1 VLFFE
6 SFRIAFDALRANA
19 LRSILTTLGI
29 IIGVAAVITV
39 VSVVQG
45 LEFMITGQLQD
56 VGSNFIIVTPQFEQ
70 QQGPG
75 VVTRQVKLTWDD
87 GRAIARQVPGVELI
101 TPLLLGRLQL
111 KYRDRNHE
119 PDFVL
124 GVNQDF
130 SEVHKFFVEQ
140 GRFFSEI
147 DLAHRRKVAV
157 VGREVVEELRLGDD
171 PLGREIYVGNLP
183 MTVIGVMEEQG
194 RSLGQDLDDFAFV
207 PFDTSLSLFGR
218 AAGDQVQLRLL
229 AESPEVVDEVV
240 DGVRRVLRQQH
251 RLPEGEP
258 DDFQIQTQ
266 DDILDTVSRIGG
278 FITSAVTAMVGVALL
293 VAGIGIMNIMLVS
306 VTERT
311 REIGIRKSVG
321 ARKQDILW
329 QFLIEAV
336 ALSLMG
342 GLLGLAGGW
351 ALGNGLTEIL
361 PGDWPP
367 AHVPLWVVAVALGF
381 CGLVGVFFGIYP
393 AGKAAALDPIDAL
406 RHE

>member
-1 VLFFE
+1 MLLFE

-56 VGSNFIIVTPQFEQ
+56 VGSNFIVVTPTFEQ

-75 VVTRQVKLTWDD
+75 VITRQVKLTWED
-87 GRAIARQVPGVELI
+87 GRTIARQVPGVELI

-130 SEVHKFFVEQ
+130 SEVHKFFVER

-157 VGREVVEELRLGDD
+157 VGQEVVRELRLGDE
-171 PLGREIYVGNLP
+171 PLGKEIYVANLP

-218 AAGDQVQLRLL
+218 DAGDQVQLRLL

-240 DGVRRVLRQQH
+240 DGVRRVLRRQH
-251 RLPEGEP
+251 KLPEGEP

-266 DDILDTVSRIGG
+266 DDILESVAQIGG
-278 FITSAVTAMVGVALL
+278 FLTSAVAAMVGVALL

-336 ALSLMG
+336 ALSLLG

-367 AHVPLWVVAVALGF
+367 AHVPLWVVVVALGF
-381 CGLVGVFFGIYP
+381 CGLVGIFFGIYP
-393 AGKAAALDPIDAL
+393 AGKAAAMDPIDAL

>member
-1 VLFFE
+1 MVFLE
-6 SFRIAFDALRANA
+6 SFRIAFEALRANTM
-19 LRSILTTLGI
+19 RSILTTLGI

-56 VGSNFIIVTPQFEQ
+56 VGANFIIVAPHFEQ

-75 VVTRQVKLTWDD
+75 VITRQVKLTWED
-87 GRAIARQVPGVELI
+87 GQAVARQVPEVDLI
-101 TPLLLGRLQL
+101 TPIIAGRLQL

-130 SEVHKFFVEQ
+130 SEVHKYFVEE
-140 GRFFSEI
+140 GRFFSDL
-147 DLAHRRKVAV
+147 DLAHRRKVVV
-157 VGREVVEELRLGDD
+157 VGLEIVDELRLGDQ
-171 PLGREIYVGNLP
+171 PVGKEIYVSNLP
-183 MTVIGVMEEQG
+183 MTVIGVMEEKGQ
-194 RSLGQDLDDFAFV
+194 SLGQDLDDFAFV

-218 AAGDQVQLRLL
+218 DAGDQVQLRLL
-229 AESPEVVDEVV
+229 AESPEVVDQVV

-251 RLPEGEP
+251 GLPEGEP

-266 DDILDTVSRIGG
+266 DDILETVSQLGG
-278 FITSAVTAMVGVALL
+278 FITGAVAAMVGVALL

-336 ALSLMG
+336 ALSLVG

-351 ALGNGLTEIL
+351 ALGNAVAEAL

-367 AHVPLWVVAVALGF
+367 AHVPVWVVVIALGF
-381 CGLVGVFFGIYP
+381 CGLVGIFFGIYP

>member
-6 SFRIAFDALRANA
+6 SFRIAFEALRANA

-29 IIGVAAVITV
+29 IIGVTAVITV

-56 VGSNFIIVTPQFEQ
+56 VGSNFISVLPQFERR
-70 QQGPG
+70 GPG

-87 GRAIARQVPGVELI
+87 GRAIVRQVPEVELI
-101 TPLLLGRLQL
+101 TPLVQGRLQL
-111 KYRDRNHE
+111 KYRDRHHE
-119 PDFVL
+119 PDLVL
-124 GVNQDF
+124 GVNQDY
-130 SEVHKFFVEQ
+130 SEVWKFFVEQ

-147 DLAHRRKVAV
+147 DLAHRRKVVV
-157 VGREVVEELRLGDD
+157 VGKEVVEALRLGDD
-171 PLGREIYVGNLP
+171 PLGKEIYVANLP
-183 MTVIGVMEEQG
+183 MAVIGVMEEKGQ
-194 RSLGQDLDDFAFV
+194 SMGQDPDDSAFV

-218 AAGDQVQLRLL
+218 AAGDQIQLQLL
-229 AESPEVVDEVV
+229 AKSPEVVDQVV

-251 RLPEGEP
+251 KLPEGEP

-266 DDILDTVSRIGG
+266 DDILEAVSRIGD
-278 FITSAVTAMVGVALL
+278 FVTSAAAAMVGVALL

-321 ARKQDILW
+321 ARRQDILW

-336 ALSLMG
+336 ALSLVG
-342 GLLGLAGGW
+342 GLLGLGAGWG
-351 ALGNGLTEIL
+351 LGNGLTEIL

-367 AHVPLWVVAVALGF
+367 AHVPFWVVLLALGF
-381 CGLVGVFFGIYP
+381 CGLVGIFFGIYP

>member
-1 VLFFE
+1 MAFLE
-6 SFRIAFDALRANA
+6 SFRVAFEALRANL
-19 LRSILTTLGI
+19 LRSVLTTLGI
-29 IIGVAAVITV
+29 IVGVAAVIAV

-45 LEFMITGQLQD
+45 LEHVITGQLQD
-56 VGSNFIIVTPQFEQ
+56 VGSNFIVVSPTFEQ

-75 VVTRQVKLTWDD
+75 VVTRQVKLTWAD
-87 GRAIARQVPGVELI
+87 GRAIERRVPEVELI
-101 TPLLLGRLQL
+101 TPLLLGKQQL

-130 SEVHKFFVEQ
+130 AEVHKYFVEE

-147 DLAHRRKVAV
+147 DLQHRRKVAV
-157 VGREVVEELRLGDD
+157 VGQEVVEQLRLGDQ
-171 PLGREIYVGNLP
+171 PLGKEIYVGSLP
-183 MTVIGVMEEQG
+183 ATVIGVMEEKGQ
-194 RSLGQDLDDFAFV
+194 SLGQDLDDFAFV

-218 AAGDQVQLRLL
+218 DAGDQVQLRIL
-229 AESPEVVDEVV
+229 AEGPEAVPRVV
-240 DGVRRVLRQQH
+240 DGVRRVLRERH
-251 RLPEGEP
+251 ALPKGEP

-266 DDILDTVSRIGG
+266 DDILNTVRSVGG
-278 FITSAVTAMVGVALL
+278 FITGAVAGMVGVALL

-336 ALSLMG
+336 ALSLVG
-342 GLLGLAGGW
+342 GLLGLAAGW
-351 ALGNGLTEIL
+351 GLGTLVTSLL
-361 PGDWPP
+361 PGNWPA
-367 AHVPLWVVAVALGF
+367 AHVPAWVAMLALGF
-381 CGLVGVFFGIYP
+381 CGLVGIFFGIYP
-393 AGKAAALDPIDAL
+393 AGKAAALDPIEAL